1 MSRRRSIHN
10 LMAQAAQESLAKVK
24 PVDGTGEEEGRSGE
38 AVVLRNAVVEASR
51 KGGKAK
57 TKAPYGEI
65 DFSLCPRCF
74 GERLAGP
81 ACPRCGHSFTA
92 AQSMPRALPAGMVL
106 ENRYVLGEVL
116 SDDNLGIAYRAFD
129 RQEMRMVD
137 VWEHLPR
144 NLAERANGQPVVL
157 PIEDRAEAQAEAL
170 ALFLAEGST
179 LAQMRHE
186 GILSTLACF
195 AANGTGYY
203 VIESTDAPTLA
214 DRLTGAGGTLGW
226 DEAHDAVFLL
236 LEALHFAHGHRI
248 SHGAV
253 SPTTILLPQSGGMLL
268 AGFGTISARGS
279 DPHASYAAP
288 ESVQGSSPAGAWTD
302 VYSAGATIYH
312 LLTGSPPPPARDRTP
327 KDGLR
332 PLREVFEYQIPRAF
346 SDCIAK
352 ALALHPE
359 GRWQS
364 AEDMRL
370 ALDKAE
376 QQPLESVEMEEAA
389 RKKAEQDEAVRRKAE
404 QEAEA
409 KRKTEAEAA
418 DRKKAE
424 EEAAREKAEAQEAV
438 KKKAEQE
445 AEAKKKA
452 EEAAEAQARKKA
464 EEEAAAK
471 KKAEEATDA
480 AAKKKKAVRLLVV
493 AGGLAAVAAL
503 AWILLSG
510 GGSKNRPGEAVQTPP
525 VVVGA
530 TASVPVPQASAS
542 ATAKAPT
549 PATAPPPVA
558 DGSIAQAQ
566 ALLNAGDCL
575 AAEALLKKSG
585 GSGAKAMLVK
595 IRNGHASVTITA
607 IPWGNILVDGT
618 STGKVAPTQS
628 LRLPSCGKHVISL
641 ENPSVPPRSVTIDV
655 KHGQNVKLSFDA
667 TSGKVN

>member
-38 AVVLRNAVVEASR
+38 AEVLRNAVVEASR

-81 ACPRCGHSFTA
+81 TCPRCGHSFTA

-129 RQEMRMVD
+129 RQEMRLVD

-144 NLAERANGQPVVL
+144 NLAERANGLPVVL

-186 GILSTLACF
+186 GILPTLACF

-203 VIESTDAPTLA
+203 VIESTGTSPLA
-214 DRLTGAGGTLGW
+214 QRLAEAGGALGW
-226 DEAHDAVFLL
+226 EDAHDAVFLL
-236 LEALHFAHGHRI
+236 MEALHFAHGHRI
-248 SHGAV
+248 FHGAV

-279 DPHASYAAP
+279 DPHAPYAAP

-352 ALALHPE
+352 ALALHPGE
-359 GRWQS
+359 RWQS
-364 AEDMRL
+364 TEDMCL
-370 ALDKAE
+370 ALDRAE

-389 RKKAEQDEAVRRKAE
+389 RKKAEQDEAARRTAE
-404 QEAEA
+404 QAAEA
-409 KRKTEAEAA
+409 KRMAAAEARIKA
-418 DRKKAE
+418 EKEAAAKKKAE
-424 EEAAREKAEAQEAV
+424 EEEAV
-438 KKKAEQE
+438 KKKTEQE

-452 EEAAEAQARKKA
+452 EEAAEAEVRKMAKEKA
-464 EEEAAAK
+464 VAK

-480 AAKKKKAVRLLVV
+480 ATNIMKKSRLLAT

-503 AWILLSG
+503 AWILLSE

-530 TASVPVPQASAS
+530 TASVPVPQAPAS
-542 ATAKAPT
+542 GIAQAPT
-549 PATAPPPVA
+549 PATAPPPAA

-585 GSGAKAMLVK
+585 GPGAKAMLDK
-595 IRNGHASVTITA
+595 IRKGHASVTIMA

-641 ENPSVPPRSVTIDV
+641 ENPSVPLRSVTIDV
-655 KHGQNVKLSFDA
+655 KHGQNVKLSFDT

>member
-38 AVVLRNAVVEASR
+38 AEVLRNAVGEASR

-81 ACPRCGHSFTA
+81 ACPRCGHSFTT

-106 ENRYVLGEVL
+106 ETRYVLGEVL

-129 RQEMRMVD
+129 RQEIRLVD

-203 VIESTDAPTLA
+203 VIERTDASPLA
-214 DRLTGAGGTLGW
+214 QRLAAAGGTLGW

-248 SHGAV
+248 FHGAV
-253 SPTTILLPQSGGMLL
+253 SPTTILMPQSGGMLL
-268 AGFGTISARGS
+268 AGFGAMSARGS
-279 DPHASYAAP
+279 APDVPYAAP
-288 ESVQGSSPAGAWTD
+288 ESVQRSSPAGAWTD

-312 LLTGSPPPPARDRTP
+312 LLTGAPPPLACDRTQ

-332 PLREVFEYQIPRAF
+332 PLREVFEYRIPRAF

-352 ALALHPE
+352 ALALHPGE
-359 GRWQS
+359 RWQS
-364 AEDMRL
+364 IEEMRL
-370 ALDKAE
+370 ALTLAE

-389 RKKAEQDEAVRRKAE
+389 RKTAEQNEAARRKAE
-404 QEAEA
+404 QETEA
-409 KRKTEAEAA
+409 RRKAEAEA
-418 DRKKAE
+418 RMKAE
-424 EEAAREKAEAQEAV
+424 EEAAAKKKTEEEEAV
-438 KKKAEQE
+438 KKGTEQE

-452 EEAAEAQARKKA
+452 EEAAEAEARKKA
-464 EEEAAAK
+464 EEEATAK
-471 KKAEEATDA
+471 EKAEEATDA
-480 AAKKKKAVRLLVV
+480 AAKKKKETVRLLAG
-493 AGGLAAVAAL
+493 AGGLAAVAAM
-503 AWILLSG
+503 AWILVSG
-510 GGSKNRPGEAVQTPP
+510 GGSKSSPGLGAQTPP
-525 VVVGA
+525 VVVSA
-530 TASVPVPQASAS
+530 PASVPVPQASAS

-549 PATAPPPVA
+549 PATAPPPAA

-641 ENPSVPPRSVTIDV
+641 ENPSVPLRSVTIDV